1 MTRDFAKQKR
11 THSTPRK
18 TRQNS
23 TNKRTFNNKTQ
34 STIPAWIWALTGML
48 AGILFMLLLYVTTI
62 NSRQS
67 VTNAETNQTEDT
79 KTKQTDKNQQP
90 QPHFGFYQLLKEQ
103 EVVVPDTMPELAD
116 TESDN
121 TVYLLQAGSFRNSA
135 DADQLRAQ
143 LLLLNLTATV
153 EKARTRTGDTWHRV
167 LVGPFESRSKLAKA
181 RSILASNEI
190 SSLLL
195 KRQR

>member
-1 MTRDFAKQKR
+1 
-11 THSTPRK
+11 
-18 TRQNS
+18 
-23 TNKRTFNNKTQ
+23 
-34 STIPAWIWALTGML
+34 ML
-48 AGILFMLLLYVTTI
+48 VGILFMLLLYVATI

-67 VTNAETNQTEDT
+67 VTNTETQETEDIT
-79 KTKQTDKNQQP
+79 AKQIDKNRQP
-90 QPHFGFYQLLKEQ
+90 QPRFDFYQLLKEQ
-103 EVVVPDTMPELAD
+103 EVVVPDTTPELTD

-121 TVYLLQAGSFRNSA
+121 SVYLLQAGSFRNSN

-143 LLLLNLTATV
+143 LLLLNLMATV
-153 EKARTRTGDTWHRV
+153 EKARTRSGDTWHRV

-181 RSILASNEI
+181 RSILASQEI

>member
-11 THSTPRK
+11 TRSTPKK

-67 VTNAETNQTEDT
+67 VTNAETKQTEDT

-195 KRQR
+195 KRRR

>member
-1 MTRDFAKQKR
+1 MTKQQR
-11 THSTPRK
+11 TRNTPKK
-18 TRQNS
+18 TRRHAS
-23 TNKRTFNNKTQ
+23 NKRTGNNKTQ
-34 STIPAWIWALTGML
+34 RTIPAWIWILAGML
-48 AGILFMLLLYVTTI
+48 VGILFMLLLYVATI

-67 VTNAETNQTEDT
+67 VTNTETQETEDITT
-79 KTKQTDKNQQP
+79 KPIDKNRQP
-90 QPHFGFYQLLKEQ
+90 QPRFDFYQLLKEQ
-103 EVVVPDTMPELAD
+103 EVVVPDTTPELTD

-121 TVYLLQAGSFRNSA
+121 SVYLLQAGSFRDSN

-153 EKARTRTGDTWHRV
+153 EKARTRSGDTWHRV

-181 RSILASNEI
+181 RSILASQEI

>member
-11 THSTPRK
+11 TRSTPKK

-23 TNKRTFNNKTQ
+23 TNKRTSNNKAQ
-34 STIPAWIWALTGML
+34 RTIPAWIWVLTGIL
-48 AGILFMLLLYVTTI
+48 VGILFMLLLYVTTI
-62 NSRQS
+62 KSQRSPINGEAKDKQDLK
-67 VTNAETNQTEDT
+67 TGQTG
-79 KTKQTDKNQQP
+79 QP
-90 QPHFGFYQLLKEQ
+90 QPRFDFYQLLKEQ
-103 EVVVPDTMPELAD
+103 EVMVPDIMPELAD

-181 RSILASNEI
+181 RSILASHEI

>member
-1 MTRDFAKQKR
+1 MTKDFTKQK
-11 THSTPRK
+11 HAYNTPKK
-18 TRQNS
+18 TRRNA
-23 TNKRTFNNKTQ
+23 TNKRTGNNKTQ
-34 STIPAWIWALTGML
+34 RTIPPWIWVLTGML
-48 AGILFMLLLYVTTI
+48 VGILFMLLLYVTTI
-62 NSRQS
+62 KSQQS
-67 VTNAETNQTEDT
+67 PINAEAKDKQNLKTGQTG
-79 KTKQTDKNQQP
+79 QP
-90 QPHFGFYQLLKEQ
+90 QPRFDFYQLLKEQ
-103 EVVVPDTMPELAD
+103 DVMVPDIMPELAD

-181 RSILASNEI
+181 RSILASHEI

>member
-1 MTRDFAKQKR
+1 
-11 THSTPRK
+11 
-18 TRQNS
+18 
-23 TNKRTFNNKTQ
+23 
-34 STIPAWIWALTGML
+34 ML
-48 AGILFMLLLYVTTI
+48 VGILFMLLLYVATI

-67 VTNAETNQTEDT
+67 VTNTETQETENIT
-79 KTKQTDKNQQP
+79 TKQIDKNRQP
-90 QPHFGFYQLLKEQ
+90 QPRFDFYQLLKEQ
-103 EVVVPDTMPELAD
+103 EVVVPDTTPELTD

-121 TVYLLQAGSFRNSA
+121 SVYLLQAGSFRNSN

-143 LLLLNLTATV
+143 LLLLNLMATV
-153 EKARTRTGDTWHRV
+153 EKARTRSGDTWHRV

-181 RSILASNEI
+181 RSILASQEI